1 MKAACSFARGPGQS
15 HLVGA
20 AHERG
25 AVLQVE
31 QQAPRSP
38 RGEGLRHSAA
48 EVPQQGFAWVAAPLC
63 PPQAPGLSSHGDVG
77 RWDSPRG
84 AVAGPGPVSALCT
97 LEAQQ
102 SAVDVCGL

>member
-31 QQAPRSP
+31 QQAPGARVARASVTRQQRYRSRALPGSLHPCVPPKP
-38 RGEGLRHSAA
+38 RA
-48 EVPQQGFAWVAAPLC
+48 
-63 PPQAPGLSSHGDVG
+63 
-77 RWDSPRG
+77 
-84 AVAGPGPVSALCT
+84 
-97 LEAQQ
+97 
-102 SAVDVCGL
+102 